1 MDLTVLTLP
10 FPTRRPSDL
19 AVANRTMPMSAT
31 PRRTAWRHVDAPR
44 IDRWIGDADV
54 VHGTNFVVPPT
65 RAAAVVTI
73 HDLTYLRYPEMCKR
87 LVLQYPQLVGRA
99 LGRGA
104 MVHTVSEFVR
114 QAVTDPYGLAPGQGV
129 ARKRAVMGKGV

>member
-99 LGRGA
+99 LGCGA
-104 MVHTVSEFVR
+104 MVHTRPE
-114 QAVTDPYGLAPGQGV
+114 
-129 ARKRAVMGKGV
+129 ARRGGKEWGSTGRFRWSPVH